1 MTADFQ
7 EQLFVVA
14 TVKEG
19 TNGPFIALEP
29 SGSLPVSFA
38 PGSLSLALKEGI
50 DLSEATAFAASFR
63 KLVTAVIHTPK

>member
-19 TNGPFIALEP
+19 ANGPFIALEP
-29 SGSLPVSFA
+29 SSLVPVSFA
-38 PGSLSLALKEGI
+38 RGLLSLSLKEGV
-50 DLSEATAFAASFR
+50 DLAEAADFAASFR
-63 KLVTAVIHTPK
+63 KLVAAVVHTPT